1 MTLMVVVIVVAG
13 LPAVAINSPSATA
26 AGLTERRCADIDSGD
41 HVRRLSICTRAW
53 IDPVN
58 NQTRGVVEMHTY
70 ELNRQRHWVDS
81 RSQSITVNL
90 VQLISN
96 RYYIDTTW
104 GTEAGASTCR
114 IDGPAGRIGCTVP
127 NATRVAFYSPVQR
140 PDGSLIHNVV
150 WEVSWRDDRGVPH
163 YTAGQS
169 TQPDYMP
176 IQWEWWM

>member
-1 MTLMVVVIVVAG
+1 
-13 LPAVAINSPSATA
+13 
-26 AGLTERRCADIDSGD
+26 
-41 HVRRLSICTRAW
+41 
-53 IDPVN
+53 
-58 NQTRGVVEMHTY
+58 MHTY

-90 VQLISN
+90 VQLISD

-104 GTEAGASTCR
+104 GTEAGATTCR
-114 IDGPAGRIGCTVP
+114 IDESGRSDRLLSAQCHPSGLLQP
-127 NATRVAFYSPVQR
+127 
-140 PDGSLIHNVV
+140 GSTARRSRSSDNVV

-169 TQPDYMP
+169 TQPDYLP